1 MHRTKK
7 GMAPSPN
14 ETPVF
19 DSLALCLDWM
29 ESRLVE
35 AYAGH
40 IDAHHSADMPWWP
53 AGYAQDRPRRV
64 FEIAIG
70 AVLTQNTNWRNVEK
84 ALANLERGQALD
96 VEVID
101 ALADETLAE
110 LIRPS
115 GFYRIKTR
123 RLKSLTAAWIEAGGY
138 RVLAGMETGAL
149 RAWLLAIHGV
159 GRETADD
166 ILLYGFERP
175 VWVIDAY
182 TRRLVERLGF
192 ARIAAMPYDALA
204 AALLAHTPT
213 PTASTLARWH
223 GLVVEHVKAHCRVR
237 PMCEGC
243 PLRERC
249 EYGQRQVSG

>member
-7 GMAPSPN
+7 GMAAAPS
-14 ETPVF
+14 ETSVF
-19 DSLALCLDWM
+19 DSLAPCLEWM

-40 IDAHHSADMPWWP
+40 IDAHHPADMPWWP
-53 AGYAQDRPRRV
+53 AGYAQDRPGRV

-84 ALANLERGQALD
+84 ALANLARGQALD

-101 ALADETLAE
+101 ALTDETLAE
-110 LIRPS
+110 MIRPS

-138 RVLAGMETGAL
+138 GVLAEMETRAL

-182 TRRLVERLGF
+182 TRRLMERLGF
-192 ARIAAMPYDALA
+192 ARIAAMSYDVLA
-204 AALLAHTPT
+204 ATLLAHTPV
-213 PTASTLARWH
+213 PTASSLARWH
-223 GLVVEHVKAHCRVR
+223 GLVVEHAKAYCRVR

-249 EYGQRQVSG
+249 EYGQRQVLG